1 MVKTGGAVVG
11 EGRSD
16 ISEAEENKGGE
27 DLWCSSLLTVCQS
40 RLGLSKHGKKLAWN
54 SRRFWL

>member
-1 MVKTGGAVVG
+1 VAKTGGAVVG

-16 ISEAEENKGGE
+16 ISEAEENNGGE

-40 RLGLSKHGKKLAWN
+40 RLGLSKHGKD
-54 SRRFWL
+54 